1 MKTLPPNS
9 TKLEKNL
16 ANTNAAAFDL
26 PSMRLVQD
34 FDQVPEDFLPVLA
47 WQESVDYWDMNLA
60 PSLKRELIKKS
71 RTQHKIKGTPAAV
84 KQALLPF
91 GYGVKL
97 TEWFKQV
104 PEGTP
109 GTFALEIDLIGREL
123 TEEIFKEVNRLVA
136 DSKAAS
142 RHISNLQIT
151 ANPVLNTKVV
161 FAHQFAMTF
170 ESFPETL

>member
-9 TKLEKNL
+9 SKLEKNL
-16 ANTNAAAFDL
+16 ATANAAAFNL

-47 WQESVDYWDMNLA
+47 WQESVDYWDPKLA
-60 PSLKRELIKKS
+60 TSLKRELIKKS

-91 GYGVKL
+91 GYEVKL

-104 PEGTP
+104 PQGTP

-123 TEEIFKEVNRLVA
+123 TEEIFKEVNRLVN
-136 DSKAAS
+136 DSKATS

-151 ANPVLNTKVV
+151 TNPVLTTQVV
-161 FAHQFAMTF
+161 FAHQHAMTF
-170 ESFPETL
+170 ESLPGSV

>member
-9 TKLEKNL
+9 TKLEKNV
-16 ANTNAAAFDL
+16 ASANAAAFDL

-47 WQESVDYWDMNLA
+47 WQESVDYWDPKLA
-60 PSLKRELIKKS
+60 TSLKRELIKKS

-91 GYGVKL
+91 GYEVKL

-104 PEGTP
+104 PQGTP

-123 TEEIFKEVNRLVA
+123 NEEIFKEVNRLVA

-142 RHISNLQIT
+142 RQVSNLQIT
-151 ANPVLNTKVV
+151 TNPVLTTQVV

-170 ESFPETL
+170 ESLPGSV